1 MKSGSAQPTPD
12 ALILATNLFET
23 QGYVTWKCGPAH
35 WQGAQRL
42 QTCDRMVRVRISH
55 PFLILL

>member
-42 QTCDRMVRVRISH
+42 N
-55 PFLILL
+55 L

>member
-1 MKSGSAQPTPD
+1 MKSGSAQPAPD

-23 QGYVTWKCGPAH
+23 QGYFTSKCGPAH

-42 QTCDRMVRVRISH
+42 
-55 PFLILL
+55 